1 MIEINDRLE
10 VTTKFRFKA
19 KDGTEYS
26 IFDFIYPIGV
36 TYVQYPQQAS
46 PMDLCGAF
54 SKWEVINY
62 DGAFFR
68 AEGGNAD
75 AFIEESGV
83 LSKQAG
89 QNLCHTHSRTHSHS
103 ITDPGHT
110 HGIPTASQDKRNGG
124 YNDHGYS
131 FEGNNKTTNSTTN
144 ITVDSFEGNSDS
156 SGGNENRPEN
166 YTIKIWKRT
175 S

>member
-1 MIEINDRLE
+1 
-10 VTTKFRFKA
+10 
-19 KDGTEYS
+19 
-26 IFDFIYPIGV
+26 
-36 TYVQYPQQAS
+36 
-46 PMDLCGAF
+46 MDLWGDF
-54 SKWEVINY
+54 SRWEVINY

-89 QNLCHTHSRTHSHS
+89 QNLSHTHSITHSHS

-110 HGIPTASQDKRNGG
+110 HGIPTAVYDKQNGG
-124 YNDHGYS
+124 YNDHGYG

-166 YTIKIWKRT
+166 YTIRVWKRT
-175 S
+175 A